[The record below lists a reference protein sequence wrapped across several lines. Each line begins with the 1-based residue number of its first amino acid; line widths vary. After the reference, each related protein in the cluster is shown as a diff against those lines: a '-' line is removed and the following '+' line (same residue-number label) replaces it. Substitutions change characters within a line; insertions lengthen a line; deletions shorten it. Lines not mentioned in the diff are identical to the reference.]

1 MSNRRQFVTSVITLP
16 PAIQLTTSLAKAGT
30 IIHVADFNVV
40 ADGLNDDSTALQAA
54 IIAAQNNEL
63 HIAKGTYLC
72 RSSLLV
78 PSNSRITLDPQAVLI
93 QPNKGLAST
102 FTIAPNSQ
110 NIVIQGGKLYG
121 PYRNGMPTWLDQ
133 TTNKLSNG
141 DTWQALAENIGI
153 HIQGRWHQRE
163 IQQLPLREMKQL
175 TDESR
180 NISIRNIEIMGF
192 GQSGILA
199 DQVTDCQFINNII
212 HQCGRDGIRLYGAK
226 NCQVMDNKISD
237 IAPGYGGAYP
247 NWNVYGITCT
257 RIYGKLPDYPD
268 PDLRLFRA
276 SRQVKVEGNTIS
288 NCATWKSLD
297 THGGVDIQFIE
308 NTVIN
313 SYIGI
318 GVDSG
323 GDRQKGFAPPKNIYI
338 KNNSIISNNQA
349 RYKRAGISL
358 FCNASRFTGKQTLLA
373 DNFIVED
380 NTLDGYGGDNT
391 DGAISLSNVQRV
403 YLKNNRITN
412 YTRCAVC
419 ANDIVQQLNIVGN
432 TLTNA
437 YPYLAI
443 LLTNKGQGYQQ
454 PPQTIITPTNSK
466 LKAVAKLKN
475 NQLNQVDIV
484 YLPNAS
490 WTQLP
495 NIEFQGNATLLA
507 TAIIKR
513 YLPVA
518 IMIQSQNTDCLISNN
533 NFQQT
538 NGISFYKNNPL
549 QINASSAK
557 VSNIRL

>member
-1 MSNRRQFVTSVITLP
+1 MSNRRQFVKSVITLL
-16 PAIQLTTSLAKAGT
+16 PAIHTTTSSATTKN
-30 IIHVADFNVV
+30 IIQATDFNVV
-40 ADGLNDDSTALQAA
+40 GDGLSDDSVALQAA
-54 IIAAQNNEL
+54 IMAAQNKEL
-63 HIAKGTYLC
+63 YIAKGTYLC
-72 RSSLLV
+72 RNSLLV
-78 PSNSRITLDPQAVLI
+78 PSNSRITLDPQAELI
-93 QPNKGLAST
+93 QPSKGLASG
-102 FTIAPNSQ
+102 FIIAPNSQ

-121 PYRNGMPTWLDQ
+121 PYREGMPTWRDQ
-133 TTNKLSNG
+133 TTDILSNG

-163 IQQLPLREMKQL
+163 IQQLPLGQMKQL

-180 NISIRNIEIMGF
+180 NISIRNMEIMGF

-212 HQCGRDGIRLYGAK
+212 HQCGRDGIRLYGAR
-226 NCQVMDNKISD
+226 NCQVMDNKISNL
-237 IAPGYGGAYP
+237 APGYGGDYP

-257 RIYGKLPDYPD
+257 RVYGELPAYPD
-268 PDLRLFRA
+268 PDLRLFRV
-276 SRQVKVEGNTIS
+276 SSQVKIEGNTVR
-288 NCATWKSLD
+288 NCWTWKSLD

-484 YLPNAS
+484 YLPNS
-490 WTQLP
+490 TWDRLP
-495 NIEFQGNATLLA
+495 NVELQGYALVPA
-507 TAIIKR
+507 KAVVKR

-533 NFQQT
+533 TIEQT
-538 NGISFYKNNPL
+538 NRVTFYRNNPI
-549 QINASSAK
+549 QINASSLAI
-557 VSNIRL
+557 STIQL